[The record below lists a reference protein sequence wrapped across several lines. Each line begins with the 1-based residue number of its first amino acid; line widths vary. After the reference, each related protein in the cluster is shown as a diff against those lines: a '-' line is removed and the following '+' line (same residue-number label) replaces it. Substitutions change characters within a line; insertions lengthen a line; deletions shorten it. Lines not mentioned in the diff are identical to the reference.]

1 MDIIECLHTMA
12 YRFQEIFRMII
23 PGLYLLSI
31 ITCSYLF
38 SEHTKL
44 SHGDWVEL
52 QNIIK
57 NFSTLI
63 VLLIPFV
70 GFVVGYFIE
79 CMMSILEHL
88 FYFLGGRRPSKTV
101 LSGSSIYVV
110 HNLNSIVDKLGVKD
124 SLTNK
129 KCKEALQKAKQ
140 QIDRTNCLD
149 FLYLSVLARN
159 IFGSQLII
167 TIFLLFQFGWNSK
180 AVFFALPFNIIFLI
194 YWFHKNH
201 VYVKYVFAEYGKMC
215 ISDNSGQTQ

>member
-1 MDIIECLHTMA
+1 MA

-31 ITCSYLF
+31 IICSFLF

-44 SHGDWVEL
+44 SNDDWVEM
-52 QNIIK
+52 QNVIK
-57 NFSTLI
+57 NFSALI
-63 VLLIPFV
+63 VLLTPFV

-79 CMMSILEHL
+79 CMMSIFEHL
-88 FYFLGGRRPSKTV
+88 FYFFGGRRPSKTI
-101 LSGSSIYVV
+101 LCGSSIYVL
-110 HNLNSIVDKLGVKD
+110 HNLESIVQQLDETG

-140 QIDRTNCLD
+140 QIDRTKCSD
-149 FLYLSVLARN
+149 FFYLSVLARN

-167 TIFLLFQFGWNSK
+167 AIFLFFQFGWNSK
-180 AVFFALPFNIIFLI
+180 AFLFALFFSIIFFI

-201 VYVKYVFAEYGKMC
+201 VYVKYVFAEYGKTC
-215 ISDNSGQTQ
+215 ISDNSCQTQSA